1 MISNIF
7 SFKICAVFL
16 CVTTDG
22 CSSVPIPSS
31 LFINGI
37 SKKEHFTPCL
47 LHSSATTC
55 TAGSNVLSINPYCN
69 KIGVPGYT
77 SEILLTNARYLAF
90 VRRISEVYPGTPIL
104 LQYGLMERT
113 LLPAV
118 QVVAEECSRQGVK
131 CSFLEIPL
139 MNKDDGMGTDEHP
152 SVVTHKKTAHILK
165 EKILEIMDWKE

>member
-1 MISNIF
+1 
-7 SFKICAVFL
+7 
-16 CVTTDG
+16 
-22 CSSVPIPSS
+22 
-31 LFINGI
+31 
-37 SKKEHFTPCL
+37 
-47 LHSSATTC
+47 
-55 TAGSNVLSINPYCN
+55 
-69 KIGVPGYT
+69 
-77 SEILLTNARYLAF
+77 
-90 VRRISEVYPGTPIL
+90 
-104 LQYGLMERT
+104 MERT